1 MHIHA
6 AYANVMIEGIEEE
19 VTEMCN
25 LGEAIEQMGIE
36 KGIEKG
42 MEQGMEQGHESSLLQ
57 SIKNLM
63 DSMKWSAQ
71 QAMDALKI
79 PKDEQEKYAARL

>member
-1 MHIHA
+1 MT
-6 AYANVMIEGIEEE
+6 EDIEEE
-19 VTEMCN
+19 VREMCN

-36 KGIEKG
+36 KGMEKG
-42 MEQGMEQGHESSLLQ
+42 MKQGHESSLLQ

>member
-1 MHIHA
+1 
-6 AYANVMIEGIEEE
+6 
-19 VTEMCN
+19 MCN

-42 MEQGMEQGHESSLLQ
+42 MEQGMEQGLKQGMENGMKKGHESSLLQ

>member
-1 MHIHA
+1 
-6 AYANVMIEGIEEE
+6 
-19 VTEMCN
+19 MCN

-36 KGIEKG
+36 KGMEKG
-42 MEQGMEQGHESSLLQ
+42 MKQGHESSLLQ

>member
-1 MHIHA
+1 
-6 AYANVMIEGIEEE
+6 MIEGIEEE

-36 KGIEKG
+36 KGMEKG
-42 MEQGMEQGHESSLLQ
+42 MKQGHESSLLQ

-79 PKDEQEKYAARL
+79 PKEEQEKYAARL

>member
-1 MHIHA
+1 
-6 AYANVMIEGIEEE
+6 
-19 VTEMCN
+19 MCN

>member
-1 MHIHA
+1 
-6 AYANVMIEGIEEE
+6 MIEGIEEE

-36 KGIEKG
+36 KGMEKG
-42 MEQGMEQGHESSLLQ
+42 MKQGHESSLLQ